1 MYLNHSNLYV
11 PSSSKGLQFFRLTWE
26 INLIGFGKKCDT
38 RRKLG
43 TLISPIPTPKN
54 RGRKKGREISRKLQ
68 GKKGG
73 NTQTIP
79 NLKHPF
85 CLKKQ
90 HKARAEIPN
99 AGGKS
104 RDRYFSLASGCGCL
118 RKIRSRNTSSTL
130 YIKPTTFRTRV
141 CSYLYVFVSCAL
153 GSSLQEISWSDYI
166 HDKHLRIPSHTFAYL
181 RIPSHF
187 CDVHG
192 HQAEERARVMRTGLS
207 R

>member
-1 MYLNHSNLYV
+1 MCLHL
-11 PSSSKGLQFFRLTWE
+11 PKGFNFSAWLGKSTWSDSAK
-26 INLIGFGKKCDT
+26 NVTPGGNWVHWFPPFL
-38 RRKLG
+38 
-43 TLISPIPTPKN
+43 PPKN

-85 CLKKQ
+85 CLKTQ

-181 RIPSHF
+181 RIFATST
-187 CDVHG
+187 VIRLKKG
-192 HQAEERARVMRTGLS
+192 QG
-207 R
+207 